1 MQGTGSDKTGVWFR
15 CFNMAC
21 SLAGVA
27 LPVFAISRSI
37 HSCMYY
43 RSLITLL
50 MDYLHKMKDRVLSF
64 RRKSMCRTEMNYSS
78 TSQPAWT
85 LPAPLFKSRNGLFI
99 NSVHSTV
106 AREGVIHKHKATVH
120 VSLQVDMQC
129 VWVE

>member
-1 MQGTGSDKTGVWFR
+1 MT
-15 CFNMAC
+15 C

-37 HSCMYY
+37 HPCMYY
-43 RSLITLL
+43 RSLITLP
-50 MDYLHKMKDRVLSF
+50 MDYLHKMKD
-64 RRKSMCRTEMNYSS
+64 RKSMCRTEMNYSS
-78 TSQPAWT
+78 TSQPTWT
-85 LPAPLFKSRNGLFI
+85 LPAPLFKSRNRLFI